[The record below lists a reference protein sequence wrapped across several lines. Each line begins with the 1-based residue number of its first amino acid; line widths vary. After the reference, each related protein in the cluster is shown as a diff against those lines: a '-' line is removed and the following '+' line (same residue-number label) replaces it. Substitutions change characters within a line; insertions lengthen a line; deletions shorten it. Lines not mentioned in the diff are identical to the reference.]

1 LLVVRRTFH
10 SHKSHRNGLFSFLFW
25 EYILYL
31 HENYQALLP
40 PILARATHLR
50 TVHIQIVNRPLE
62 LVCRALGHAL
72 DILRRCSPTIS
83 QVGID
88 TNVWKAGL
96 LLVTVTRSLIID
108 PGGKMYIDSEGYSGV
123 EAVSHHSREPGYTRT
138 TPRSSRVE
146 KKRMVVFL
154 CTTLSASDVRCSS
167 PALSIHVA
175 QFRCSRTCAYLLGR
189 RNHYHTDRQLI
200 PHGQTEIVAPG
211 PTPARHHLSR
221 THHGRD
227 IWFAESSPASRR
239 CCSRI
244 HS

>member
-1 LLVVRRTFH
+1 MHQLLVVRGTFH

-108 PGGKMYIDSEGYSGV
+108 PGGKTHIDSEGYSGV

-154 CTTLSASDVRCSS
+154 SVFQPSAVYPRGPIPLFSHVRIPFRQTQPLSYGQAINSSWADRNCRPRANACASS
-167 PALSIHVA
+167 
-175 QFRCSRTCAYLLGR
+175 F
-189 RNHYHTDRQLI
+189 
-200 PHGQTEIVAPG
+200 
-211 PTPARHHLSR
+211 
-221 THHGRD
+221 
-227 IWFAESSPASRR
+227 
-239 CCSRI
+239 
-244 HS
+244 